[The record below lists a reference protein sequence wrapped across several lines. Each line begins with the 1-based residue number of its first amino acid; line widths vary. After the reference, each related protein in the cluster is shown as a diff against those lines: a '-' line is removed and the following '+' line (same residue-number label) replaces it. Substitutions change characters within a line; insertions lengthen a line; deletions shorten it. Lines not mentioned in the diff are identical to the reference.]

1 MRLPLTSVADAQV
14 THRTL
19 RRFCRVARE
28 LRFAYTD
35 EDLTPVGVAP
45 LCERVEA
52 ALRDAHLM
60 RQRAAVARWK
70 ERLRHSALHSGK
82 EVFAHLRSVT
92 LVAHSNSLA
101 GPDGAPAY
109 HPAVALAHA
118 ADQWN
123 TVFEVHAEDFPVDPL
138 MRPVQHLLEQ
148 RASPLVL
155 DPVSAEDLAAS
166 VARRSPDSSAGL
178 DGWRAAELRALPV
191 PVFRLLAYLFQQ
203 VELGRWPMPR
213 IFGTARLAVLDKG
226 AGPSPLSK
234 RLIAVLPICYLA
246 WSSARFRASTAWQR
260 TVLPPEVVGGVPG
273 RRVEDITHH
282 MALDLHEARA
292 TDTPFAGIQVDRSKC
307 FDRLMP
313 RQIVALLTALGFPA
327 AVARAWCGNYDG
339 FRRFLSWRGA
349 VHPEPLAN
357 HNGIAQGCSMSVLAA
372 NVLMT
377 AWSLLIRHFPGVT
390 PRVFVDDGYMTVTTL
405 DAIPS
410 LVQAVRATSLFDSL
424 AGQQFNLHKSGWWA
438 TQDACVA
445 ELQPALPQ
453 APRLKALRPLGVTIN
468 LDLRGTRDARAPA
481 VVSFRR
487 ALRAIRSLPLSAAS
501 KASYVARKAMP
512 MLSYAAELNFVP
524 KRILSA
530 LASEVASVL
539 WDGRP
544 RWRSRELL
552 LAVVHPGHLVHPE
565 YALPYR
571 TILNVAAHLQRSE
584 VFSLKWRIAFTN
596 QRLLPSTL
604 VATFVSALT
613 ACGLRFQAPASVA
626 FDHGPWLSLFG
637 MSLRSLKR
645 LLQWTIP
652 QHAYAR
658 ACRGRRADIAHGP
671 TGLLDVAFSRSPWS
685 VPSCPRW
692 TSFSRLLPS
701 RKAVAPAVLV
711 GSAVTADRLHASGLS
726 GSPLCRYCGRE
737 QETIG
742 HLVVCQ
748 ALPAEVG
755 TPPPL
760 VPDQGPAFAT
770 HGLLEVPAD
779 LQSAFCAAQSWPPT
793 SPWPRH
799 GLGHATHLWTD
810 GSVYLP
816 QHPFL
821 AAAGYAVVSGSRAT
835 VDAGAVPGVF
845 ADNYRAEVYAIVR
858 AAMHTRGH
866 LVVHTD
872 SQAAVQAWQAICV
885 VGAVAPHIAAAD
897 LWQVLWNLSRSRAE
911 GGFVLELHW
920 IRGHVV
926 ISDATHP
933 LEALHAR
940 CNHAA
945 DLAAKSAARVSL
957 AVPARRLDALF
968 FATYR
973 RHLWLQSLFLA
984 LPRTPL
990 PPAPAPDPGEAPP
1003 ALALAP
1009 PPVPAPGPC
1018 HGPPR
1023 FCTAFPPP
1031 GKPDDWVMGVSSW
1044 EAWSNFLHGAVWLR
1058 AEAAFQPGLAVALV
1072 VWRRYS
1078 VILPCQDG
1086 RAATVQDLLVHFK
1099 AARRC
1104 ITRRA
1109 PLAFP
1114 GKWEPRLGTY
1124 AGLAWPRGAFSGV
1137 RLVCT
1142 PEEEAFLERARLRAA
1157 RLGRVPRDWAFSL
1170 GSLA

>member
-1 MRLPLTSVADAQV
+1 M
-14 THRTL
+14 
-19 RRFCRVARE
+19 
-28 LRFAYTD
+28 
-35 EDLTPVGVAP
+35 
-45 LCERVEA
+45 
-52 ALRDAHLM
+52 
-60 RQRAAVARWK
+60 
-70 ERLRHSALHSGK
+70 
-82 EVFAHLRSVT
+82 
-92 LVAHSNSLA
+92 
-101 GPDGAPAY
+101 
-109 HPAVALAHA
+109 
-118 ADQWN
+118 
-123 TVFEVHAEDFPVDPL
+123 
-138 MRPVQHLLEQ
+138 
-148 RASPLVL
+148 
-155 DPVSAEDLAAS
+155 
-166 VARRSPDSSAGL
+166 
-178 DGWRAAELRALPV
+178 
-191 PVFRLLAYLFQQ
+191 
-203 VELGRWPMPR
+203 
-213 IFGTARLAVLDKG
+213 
-226 AGPSPLSK
+226 
-234 RLIAVLPICYLA
+234 
-246 WSSARFRASTAWQR
+246 
-260 TVLPPEVVGGVPG
+260 
-273 RRVEDITHH
+273 
-282 MALDLHEARA
+282 
-292 TDTPFAGIQVDRSKC
+292 
-307 FDRLMP
+307 
-313 RQIVALLTALGFPA
+313 
-327 AVARAWCGNYDG
+327 
-339 FRRFLSWRGA
+339 
-349 VHPEPLAN
+349 
-357 HNGIAQGCSMSVLAA
+357 
-372 NVLMT
+372 
-377 AWSLLIRHFPGVT
+377 
-390 PRVFVDDGYMTVTTL
+390 
-405 DAIPS
+405 
-410 LVQAVRATSLFDSL
+410 
-424 AGQQFNLHKSGWWA
+424 
-438 TQDACVA
+438 
-445 ELQPALPQ
+445 
-453 APRLKALRPLGVTIN
+453 
-468 LDLRGTRDARAPA
+468 
-481 VVSFRR
+481 
-487 ALRAIRSLPLSAAS
+487 
-501 KASYVARKAMP
+501 
-512 MLSYAAELNFVP
+512 P

-544 RWRSRELL
+544 MWRSRELL

-658 ACRGRRADIAHGP
+658 ACRGKRADIAHGP

-685 VPSCPRW
+685 VPPCPRW

-701 RKAVAPAVLV
+701 RKAVAPAVVV

-737 QETIG
+737 QETMG
-742 HLVVCQ
+742 HNEVSVRHCLRRL
-748 ALPAEVG
+748 AL
-755 TPPPL
+755 PPPL
-760 VPDQGPAFAT
+760 SLIRGLPLPLMDCLRSLLICSRLSVLPSR
-770 HGLLEVPAD
+770 GLLLPLGRAMA
-779 LQSAFCAAQSWPPT
+779 LGTPLT
-793 SPWPRH
+793 S
-799 GLGHATHLWTD
+799 GLMVA
-810 GSVYLP
+810 S
-816 QHPFL
+816 
-821 AAAGYAVVSGSRAT
+821 AVVSGSRAT

-872 SQAAVQAWQAICV
+872 SQSAVQAWQAICV
-885 VGAVAPHIAAAD
+885 VGVVAPHIAAAD
-897 LWQVLWNLSRSRAE
+897 LWQVLWSLSRSRAE

-933 LEALHAR
+933 IEALHAR

-990 PPAPAPDPGEAPP
+990 PSAPAPDPGEALCPVAP
-1003 ALALAP
+1003 AP
-1009 PPVPAPGPC
+1009 PPEPAPGPC

-1031 GKPDDWVMGVSSW
+1031 GKPDDWVMGASSW
-1044 EAWSNFLHGAVWLR
+1044 EAWSGFLHGAVWLR

-1078 VILPCQDG
+1078 VILPYQDG

-1099 AARRC
+1099 AAW
-1104 ITRRA
+1104 RA

-1114 GKWEPRLGTY
+1114 GKREPRLGAY
-1124 AGLAWPRGAFSGV
+1124 AGLAWPHQGAFSGV
-1137 RLVCT
+1137 RLLCT
-1142 PEEEAFLERARLRAA
+1142 PEEDAFLERTRMRAA